1 MQETISSF
9 QNQEKVTLKSLVV
22 LEIQW
27 KSKDYGLQIKLA
39 EIGTRRSDE
48 ERPRAVTK
56 PAAVIFVFS
65 IQDFCGCKPHKCLIE
80 RANVTIYF
88 NSKIQ
93 HGLTLLRTN
102 MAP

>member
-1 MQETISSF
+1 
-9 QNQEKVTLKSLVV
+9 
-22 LEIQW
+22 
-27 KSKDYGLQIKLA
+27 
-39 EIGTRRSDE
+39 
-48 ERPRAVTK
+48 
-56 PAAVIFVFS
+56 VIFVFS